1 MKREAPNLFAALLL
15 GVFGNVL
22 LTSQVGYSVRPGV
35 LLFPISAAAL
45 TLAAVAFAWSWR
57 ILEKNPLARWSLMA
71 LLAMSSA
78 LEILRLWRL
87 FSSAYPD
94 GMSMFGICLM
104 IVAPVIYLRRV
115 SSIAQTA
122 NVVLSILLV
131 TCVLLVISIAPQLR
145 LFNLQSAPVTAQ
157 QVQTTFLAQA
167 VLFPEYLLP
176 ALWPGSARF
185 GKHTLLRLSLF
196 GVTFS
201 VAAHFVL
208 ELFFGAG
215 APLQEN
221 PLHTAA
227 QSGALSIFNRL
238 EWLQLILWT
247 MIVTIKLAMYLY
259 AGVHLMGGAACKSEN
274 NAVGLDRF
282 PFYFGLMLLLC
293 ALWRSADIDRL
304 ASVRNLLLLIFTGMV
319 ILGGAFRWLL
329 GARAKTA

>member
-22 LTSQVGYSVRPGV
+22 LTSQVGYSVRPGI
-35 LLFPISAAAL
+35 LLLPMSAAGL
-45 TLAAVAFAWSWR
+45 TLAAWSLAWAWR
-57 ILEKNPLARWSLMA
+57 LLGQNMLVRWSLLA

-78 LEILRLWRL
+78 VEILRLWRL

-122 NVVLSILLV
+122 NVVLTILLV
-131 TCVLLVISIAPQLR
+131 TSVLLVISIAPELR
-145 LFNLQSAPVTAQ
+145 LFNLQCTALTGQ
-157 QVQTTFLAQA
+157 QVVTTLMAQM

-185 GKHTLLRLSLF
+185 GKHTLLRLSAF
-196 GVTFS
+196 GMSFS
-201 VAAHFVL
+201 VAAHFIL
-208 ELFFGAG
+208 ELFFGAD

-259 AGVHLMGGAACKSEN
+259 AGIHLMGGNACKSEN

-282 PFYFGLMLLLC
+282 PFYFGLMLFLC
-293 ALWRSADIDRL
+293 AMWRSADIDRL
-304 ASVRNLLLLIFTGMV
+304 AAVRNFLLAVFAGLIV
-319 ILGGAFRWLL
+319 LGGVFRWLL
-329 GARAKTA
+329 GTRPKPV

>member
-15 GVFGNVL
+15 GLFGNVL
-22 LTSQVGYSVRPGV
+22 LCSQVGYYVRPGV
-35 LLFPISAAAL
+35 LIMPMSAAVL
-45 TLAAVAFAWSWR
+45 VLVAVAFSWAWR
-57 ILEKNPLARWSLMA
+57 LVGQNLPVRWGLLA
-71 LLAMSSA
+71 LLAMGSA
-78 LEILRLWRL
+78 VEILRLWRL
-87 FSSAYPD
+87 FVSAYPD

-122 NVVLSILLV
+122 NVVLALLLV
-131 TCVLLVISIAPQLR
+131 ICVLLVASIAPELQLY
-145 LFNLQSAPVTAQ
+145 NLQCVRLTRD
-157 QVQTTFLAQA
+157 QVQRTFLAQV

-185 GKHTLLRLSLF
+185 GKHTLLRLSVF
-196 GVTFS
+196 GVGFS
-201 VAAHFVL
+201 VAAHFIL
-208 ELFFGAG
+208 ELFFGAD

-259 AGVHLMGGAACKSEN
+259 AGVHLMGGHACKSEN

-282 PFYFGLMLLLC
+282 PFYFILMLFLC

-304 ASVRNLLLLIFTGMV
+304 ATARDLLLAVFVGLIV
-319 ILGGAFRWLL
+319 LGGVFRWLL
-329 GARAKTA
+329 GARPKPV

>member
-22 LTSQVGYSVRPGV
+22 LSSQVGYYVRPGALMMLV
-35 LLFPISAAAL
+35 SAAAL
-45 TLAAVAFAWSWR
+45 TLAASAFSWAWQLVGQDRPVRW
-57 ILEKNPLARWSLMA
+57 ILLA

-78 LEILRLWRL
+78 VEILRLWRL
-87 FSSAYPD
+87 FVSAYPD

-104 IVAPVIYLRRV
+104 IVVPVIYLRRV

-122 NVVLSILLV
+122 NVVLAVLLV
-131 TCVLLVISIAPQLR
+131 TSVLLVASIAQELR
-145 LFNLQSAPVTAQ
+145 LYNLQCVSLTGE
-157 QVQTTFLAQA
+157 QVRRTFLAQA

-185 GKHTLLRLSLF
+185 GKRTLLRLSVF
-196 GVTFS
+196 GVGFS
-201 VAAHFVL
+201 VAAHFIL
-208 ELFFGAG
+208 ELFFGAD

-259 AGVHLMGGAACKSEN
+259 AGVHLMGGHACKSEN

-282 PFYFGLMLLLC
+282 PFYFILMLFLC

-304 ASVRNLLLLIFTGMV
+304 AIARDLLLAAFVGLIV
-319 ILGGAFRWLL
+319 LGGVFRWLL
-329 GARAKTA
+329 GARPKPV

>member
-22 LTSQVGYSVRPGV
+22 LTSQVGYCVRPGV
-35 LLFPISAAAL
+35 LLMPISAVAL
-45 TLAAVAFAWSWR
+45 TLAALAFGWAWR
-57 ILEKNPLARWSLMA
+57 LLGQNLLVRWSLLA

-87 FSSAYPD
+87 YSSAYPD

-122 NVVLSILLV
+122 NVVLAVLLV
-131 TCVLLVISIAPQLR
+131 TSVLLVISIAPELR
-145 LFNLQSAPVTAQ
+145 LFNLQCVGLSEQ
-157 QVQTTFLAQA
+157 QVQATFLAQM

-185 GKHTLLRLSLF
+185 GKHTLLRLSVF
-196 GVTFS
+196 GAGFS

-208 ELFFGAG
+208 ELFFGAD

-259 AGVHLMGGAACKSEN
+259 AGVHLMGGYACKSEN

-282 PFYFGLMLLLC
+282 PFYFGLMLFLC

-304 ASVRNLLLLIFTGMV
+304 VFARNLLLAVFAGLIVTGGV
-319 ILGGAFRWLL
+319 FRWLL
-329 GARAKTA
+329 GAKPKPV